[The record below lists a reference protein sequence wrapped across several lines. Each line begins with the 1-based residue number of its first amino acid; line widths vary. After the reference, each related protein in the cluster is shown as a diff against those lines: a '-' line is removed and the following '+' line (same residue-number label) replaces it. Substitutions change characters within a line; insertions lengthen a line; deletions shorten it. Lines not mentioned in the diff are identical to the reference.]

1 MRIPAFVALMMLASR
16 LAAAGEPELVVRTA
30 GLTLRHLPPVF
41 SEEIVSRHLDTG
53 LTTSFVF
60 QVTAGRGRAL
70 EGAAQVRIRYDLW
83 DERYVIE
90 RWDARPGS
98 PATAT
103 RARSGLG
110 EWWRSLELVVTSGV
124 PPLVP
129 PASARIT
136 LRVLPFSQAE
146 QRDAQDWLLRSFQD
160 PRDNPQPAPAGG
172 RAAAT
177 ESAPIRNIYGSMLA
191 ASIGQ
196 RSLIKYSWTVTVTTE
211 SR

>member
-1 MRIPAFVALMMLASR
+1 MRIPAFVALMILASR
-16 LAAAGEPELVVRTA
+16 LAIAAEPELIVRSV

-70 EGAAQVRIRYDLW
+70 EGAAQIRIRYDLW

-98 PATAT
+98 PATAM

-110 EWWRSLELVVTSGV
+110 EWWRTLELVVSPGV
-124 PPLVP
+124 PSVP
-129 PASARIT
+129 PASAKIT

-146 QRDAQDWLLRSFQD
+146 QRDAQDWLLRSFEA
-160 PRDNPQPAPAGG
+160 PRRDLPSQAGG
-172 RAAAT
+172 HAAAT
-177 ESAPIRNIYGSMLA
+177 ESAPIRSIYGSMLA

-196 RSLIKYSWTVTVTTE
+196 RSLIQYSWTVTLTTE